1 MLLKSLK
8 KPLKKRLKILSGQK
22 RATIRRGKKDDVS
35 LGPATIGTNTPI
47 VITDISY
54 KLFSELTL
62 TDAQHDGYDNVNELQ
77 QALYN
82 FYPDIQ
88 PNEYVTLIS
97 FELNSLGAG
106 V

>member
-1 MLLKSLK
+1 MQHINLANHLLPKVLAK
-8 KPLKKRLKILSGQK
+8 QK
-22 RATIRRGKKDDVS
+22 HATIRRGKKDDVF

-47 VITDISY
+47 ILTAISY

-62 TDAQHDGYDNVNELQ
+62 ADAQRDGYDSLNDLQ
-77 QALYN
+77 QTLYG

-88 PNEYVTLIS
+88 PNEWVTIIAFS
-97 FELNSLGAG
+97 LNHTRAG